1 MGIVARASA
10 AGPSKVSVFLGL
22 GTLIAFAVAAANCG
36 GGGATFM
43 PRQLVALSVQPSPAN
58 VVQGGTVTFTA
69 TGTFD
74 QAPTTQ
80 ANFTAQ
86 WASADPNIA
95 TIDPDTGLATCVGFG
110 GPINVTA
117 TAPGRGG
124 SVTGAG
130 MLTCRLRPN
139 GAGRCEVDLNTRSLT
154 GSCSGPDPLLRNHCR
169 VAFDSANCPV
179 GLPAISPQTTS
190 GCLPPSVFTVDTATA
205 CSN

>member
-22 GTLIAFAVAAANCG
+22 GILIALAVAATNCG

-43 PRQLVALSVQPSPAN
+43 ARQLIALSVQPSPAN

-86 WASADPNIA
+86 WASSDPNIA
-95 TIDPDTGLATCVGFG
+95 TVDPDTGVATCVAFG

-117 TAPGRGG
+117 SAPGRGG
-124 SVTGAG
+124 SVTGSG

-139 GAGRCEVDLNTRSLT
+139 GTGKCEVDVNTHSLT
-154 GSCSGPDPLLRNHCR
+154 GNCSGLDPLLRNHCR
-169 VAFDSANCPV
+169 VAVDSANCPV
-179 GLPAISPQTTS
+179 GQPALSPQTVG
-190 GCLPPSVFTVDTATA
+190 GCLPPSLFTVDAATA